1 MNQNLQPLRHEDFDL
16 FFQIMEQ
23 SFPSVEVRPRDHEY
37 DLLNEAAF
45 TLWARYDA
53 ANRFL
58 EGFIAEWAFRDFLFI
73 EHFAVAPKLRGKGIG
88 GQMLKAYLRQADRPV
103 LLEVEEPE
111 TELAERRIQFYRRNG
126 FMLSSFGYVQPDL
139 RRTGDRVRLRLMQY
153 PQALSESEFQQRKA
167 AIFHLVYKR
176 VM

>member
-23 SFPSVEVRPRDHEY
+23 SFPNVEVRPRDHEY
-37 DLLNEAAF
+37 DLLNEDAF

-58 EGFIAEWAFRDFLFI
+58 EGFIAEWSFNDFLFI
-73 EHFAVAPKLRGKGIG
+73 EHFAVAPSLRGNGIG
-88 GQMLKAYLRQADRPV
+88 GQMLKDYLRRTNKPV

-111 TELAERRIQFYRRNG
+111 TELAERRIHFYRRNG
-126 FMLSSFGYVQPDL
+126 FRLSRFGYVQPDL
-139 RRTGDRVRLRLMQY
+139 RRTGDRVLLRLMQY
-153 PQALSESEFQQRKA
+153 PQALSEREFQQRKN
-167 AIFHLVYKR
+167 AIFRLVYNR